1 MVTSANAHGSIM
13 GIQPGTRF
21 LQFASYTFDNSLE
34 EMFTTLSWGGCV
46 CIPSEEQRMNNLAK
60 AINELNANF
69 MDLTPT
75 VANLLNPSDV
85 PTIKGMVL
93 GGEALTKSVIDQWG
107 TAVHLHGMYGP
118 SEASSKYALPRERI
132 YKARRLLRLPFH
144 NSPPEINS

>member
-1 MVTSANAHGSIM
+1 M
-13 GIQPGTRF
+13 
-21 LQFASYTFDNSLE
+21 
-34 EMFTTLSWGGCV
+34 